1 VVISIALHLLS
12 STHKKPPIFVVK
24 EWLKGVEKH
33 SHLTVRYWPNADN
46 TGHVINAAVLLFQC
60 KSIVAV
66 SAIREWRTLPHFP
79 RDRGR

>member
-1 VVISIALHLLS
+1 MTLEHVKSEVITCIVDDCL
-12 STHKKPPIFVVK
+12 
-24 EWLKGVEKH
+24 
-33 SHLTVRYWPNADN
+33 WPNADN

-66 SAIREWRTLPHFP
+66 SAIREWRTLPHLP

>member
-1 VVISIALHLLS
+1 MPGFGFQRSCCLYYPMGFLVYVMR
-12 STHKKPPIFVVK
+12 
-24 EWLKGVEKH
+24 WWR
-33 SHLTVRYWPNADN
+33 VRFWPNADN

-66 SAIREWRTLPHFP
+66 SAIREWRTLPHLP